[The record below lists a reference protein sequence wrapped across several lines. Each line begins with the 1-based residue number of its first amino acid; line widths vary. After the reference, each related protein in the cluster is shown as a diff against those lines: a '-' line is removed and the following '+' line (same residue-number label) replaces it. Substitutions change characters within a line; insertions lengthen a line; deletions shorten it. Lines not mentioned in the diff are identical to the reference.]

1 MNRMFSGSCRAV
13 RAVLLLAL
21 IAQSSALAQS
31 PKEKYVADFER
42 MRVSVL
48 GMIDSMPAAGLRTAP
63 TKGVRDFAEQIEHVV
78 VGNVNLIAS
87 GIDANRVPLG
97 LDKEVYLND
106 KAELKRLV
114 NVGFDRVRDMLSA
127 MSQEDLAAE
136 GRLFGRVPLPK
147 WQIVQ
152 AAFEH
157 GIWTL
162 GATVP
167 YVRMQGG
174 TPHSFSIVP
183 AARPPR

>member
-1 MNRMFSGSCRAV
+1 MTRFSSGNCRA
-13 RAVLLLAL
+13 ACKALLLTLA
-21 IAQSSALAQS
+21 AQSAALAQS

-42 MRVSVL
+42 MRGNVL
-48 GMIDSMPAAGLRTAP
+48 AMVDSMPASGLRSAP
-63 TKGVRDFAEQIEHVV
+63 TKGVRNFAEQIEHVV

-87 GIDANRVPLG
+87 GIDADRTPLG
-97 LDKEVYLND
+97 IDKEVYLND
-106 KAELKRLV
+106 KAELKRFV
-114 NVGFDRVRDMLSA
+114 NIGFDRVRDMLNA
-127 MSQEDLAAE
+127 MSQEDLLAE

-167 YVRMQGG
+167 YVRLQGG
-174 TPHSFSIVP
+174 TPHSFRITP
-183 AARPPR
+183 